1 MTPRVALACCLVLSG
16 ALLAS
21 PLRGHIDDTDAQLYQ
36 VLARQM
42 AAAHAWL
49 EPGQAPA
56 SLRPFREHLPF
67 GQWPS
72 VAAIRLLG
80 EGALPWLGLSF
91 SLGTVA
97 LVLALG
103 TRLVSLRAG
112 VLAALLLA
120 CNETFFVYG
129 ARARLDPLLV
139 LLATASAAPV
149 LLGRLSGRGFLFA
162 GAAGA
167 LAALVKGPFGL
178 VPLGAVGG
186 ARALYTAF
194 GPSPGRE
201 RLQKLFRALGAL
213 ALLLAAAAAPAVIFL
228 LWDRAHGA
236 SWWNGYVRD
245 QVLASAR
252 GLRRD
257 GETSMLF
264 PFQSLWGRFWP
275 GLPLVLLGVLQ
286 ALRGLATPP
295 ETARPATAANG
306 EGPAPE
312 PQAVLRLLALAS
324 LLAVAALC
332 LPGRKV
338 WNHELVVYPLL
349 ALLGGAAAD
358 PLLRR
363 LSRRAASLALVA
375 LTAAACALSLAG
387 LGTRLLR
394 PPCVASREF
403 AARLDALPPGSP
415 VLVASRDP
423 DFRTIVGLTAE
434 RRLSPW
440 FVRAL
445 PAAPAAPEGASPV
458 PREEEAAHARI
469 ALAADDGEP
478 PPAPWRLEGRARGWL
493 LLSR

>member
-1 MTPRVALACCLVLSG
+1 MSPRLAVACCLVLSG

-36 VLARQM
+36 VLSRQM

-72 VAAIRLLG
+72 VAAVRLFG
-80 EGALPWLGLSF
+80 EGALPWVGLSF

-120 CNETFFVYG
+120 CNETFFLYG
-129 ARARLDPLLV
+129 ARARLDPPLLFFAT
-139 LLATASAAPV
+139 LAAGPL

-162 GAAGA
+162 AAAGA
-167 LAALVKGPFGL
+167 VAVLVKGPFGL
-178 VPLGAVGG
+178 VPLAAVGG
-186 ARALYTAF
+186 ARALCTALV
-194 GPSPGRE
+194 PSSGGE
-201 RLQKLFRALGAL
+201 RLRELFRALGAL
-213 ALLLAAAAAPAVIFL
+213 ALLLAVAGAPAAIFL
-228 LWDRAHGA
+228 LWDRSHGA

-245 QVLASAR
+245 QVLASAQ

-257 GETSMLF
+257 GATSLLF

-275 GLPLVLLGVLQ
+275 GLPLALFGVVQ
-286 ALRGLATPP
+286 AVRGREVVSEPRTEPD
-295 ETARPATAANG
+295 G
-306 EGPAPE
+306 EFPAPE
-312 PQAVLRLLALAS
+312 PQAVLRLLAFAS

-332 LPGRKV
+332 LPVRKV
-338 WNHELVVYPLL
+338 WNHELIAYPLL
-349 ALLGGAAAD
+349 ALLGGAAAA

-363 LSRRAASLALVA
+363 LSRRAASLALVG
-375 LTAAACALSLAG
+375 LTALACALSLAG
-387 LGTRLLR
+387 LGSRLLR

-423 DFRTIVGLTAE
+423 DFRTGVGLAAE

-445 PAAPAAPEGASPV
+445 PAAPPAPEGPSPV

-469 ALAADDGEP
+469 ALAVDDGEP